1 MPLPLTALNLG
12 WKLVETTFGSTFISG
27 IEIAEGRVDV
37 MRGTTAG
44 RLELRWFFCTLT
56 LSSTLRGS

>member
-12 WKLVETTFGSTFISG
+12 WKVVETTFGSTLISG
-27 IEIAEGRVDV
+27 SEMLEGRVET

-44 RLELRWFFCTLT
+44 RLELR
-56 LSSTLRGS
+56 